1 MATQNIV
8 DLPPHHPGM
17 AELHRRASNAFRV
30 HWIQHPGKTPQKLVL
45 TQKQAED
52 LALCRL
58 YGASSMGSAYKV
70 DKAKFNDRPIEV
82 SDSTA
87 GALVAHDGT
96 EMPLA
101 DYDKMPTA

>member
-1 MATQNIV
+1 M
-8 DLPPHHPGM
+8 G
-17 AELHRRASNAFRV
+17 ELHRRVSNAFRV
-30 HWIQHPGKTPQKLVL
+30 HWAKHPGKTPQKLVL

-70 DKAKFNDRPIEV
+70 DRNKFNDRTIEV

-87 GALVAHDGT
+87 GVLVAHDGT

-101 DYDKMPTA
+101 DFDKMPAA

>member
-8 DLPPHHPGM
+8 DPPPHHPGM
-17 AELHRRASNAFRV
+17 AELHRRVSNAFRT
-30 HWIQHPGKTPQKLVL
+30 HWIQHPGKTPQKLIL

-70 DKAKFNDRPIEV
+70 DKTKFNDRPIEV
-82 SDSTA
+82 SDATA
-87 GALVAHDGT
+87 EALLAHDGT

-101 DYDKMPTA
+101 EYDKMAAA

>member
-1 MATQNIV
+1 
-8 DLPPHHPGM
+8 M
-17 AELHRRASNAFRV
+17 AELHRRASNAFRT
-30 HWIQHPGKTPQKLVL
+30 HWIKHPGKTPQKLVL
-45 TQKQAED
+45 NPKQAED

-70 DKAKFNDRPIEV
+70 DKNKFNDRPIEV
-82 SDSTA
+82 ADSTA

-101 DYDKMPTA
+101 EYDKMPAA